1 VFSATAS
8 NANARARFVRIGVG
22 GASSPSVQDAIGHSE
37 GGIIAAHAKM
47 PRSIMSQSAPCLRV
61 GIPKGSLQDT
71 TQKLFERAGY
81 DLRISG
87 RSYYPSIDDAEIQC
101 ILIRPQEMA
110 RYVAQGILDCA
121 ITGLDWV
128 LENDVQVEELAD
140 LRAPWPN
147 YGVVRWVMA
156 SKDGSQFAT
165 VADLEGGRIATEAV
179 GMTQRFLAQHGVKA
193 KVEFS
198 WGATEVKPPIL
209 ADAIVDVSET
219 GASLRANS
227 LRIMHVVLESTPR
240 FISQGATLAD
250 SWKRDKIERLLMLLK
265 SAIAASTRV
274 LLSMNAPRSQL
285 EDIVRI
291 LPALATPTVSTLA
304 DAKWVDVST
313 VVAEKTVRELIP
325 RLYQAGARGIIE
337 LPINKIV
344 E

>member
-1 VFSATAS
+1 MNQT
-8 NANARARFVRIGVG
+8 
-22 GASSPSVQDAIGHSE
+22 P
-37 GGIIAAHAKM
+37 K
-47 PRSIMSQSAPCLRV
+47 LRL

-71 TQKLFERAGY
+71 TQKLFVRAGF

-87 RSYYPSIDDAEIQC
+87 RSYYPDIDDPEIEC

-110 RYVAQGILDCA
+110 RYVGQGILDCA

-128 LENDVQVEELAD
+128 LETGADVAELAD

-156 SKDGSQFAT
+156 AKEDSPFHS
-165 VADLEGGRIATEAV
+165 VADLQGKRIATETV
-179 GMTQRFLAQHGVKA
+179 GMTRRFLQQHGVSA
-193 KVEFS
+193 EVEFS

-219 GASLRANS
+219 GSSLRANK
-227 LRIMHVVLESTPR
+227 LKVLHVVLESTPR
-240 FISQGATLAD
+240 FIAHHASLSD
-250 SWKRDKIERLLMLLK
+250 DWKKGKIERLLMLLK
-265 SAIAASTRV
+265 GAIAAATRV
-274 LLSMNAPRSQL
+274 LLSMNLPRTAVDEVL
-285 EDIVRI
+285 RI
-291 LPALATPTVSTLA
+291 LPALATPTLSTLA
-304 DAKWVDVST
+304 DPEWVELST
-313 VVAEKTVRELIP
+313 VVEEKHVRELIP

>member
-1 VFSATAS
+1 MSEAAPVL
-8 NANARARFVRIGVG
+8 RI
-22 GASSPSVQDAIGHSE
+22 
-37 GGIIAAHAKM
+37 
-47 PRSIMSQSAPCLRV
+47 

-87 RSYYPSIDDAEIQC
+87 RSYYPTIDDPEIQC

-121 ITGLDWV
+121 ITGLDWI
-128 LENDVQVEELAD
+128 LENDVEVEELAD

-156 SKDGSQFAT
+156 SKEGSKFES
-165 VADLEGGRIATEAV
+165 VADLQGARIATEAV
-179 GMTQRFLAQHGVKA
+179 GMTRRFLAKHGVSA
-193 KVEFS
+193 NIEFS

-219 GASLRANS
+219 GSSLRANN

-240 FISQGATLAD
+240 FISQRAALDHA
-250 SWKRDKIERLLMLLK
+250 WKRGKIERVLMLLK
-265 SAIAASTRV
+265 SAIAAATRV
-274 LLSMNAPRSQL
+274 LLSMNVPRSRL
-285 EDIVRI
+285 AELVKI

-304 DAKWVDVST
+304 DPEWVDVST
-313 VVAEKTVRELIP
+313 VVDEKTVRELVP

-337 LPINKIV
+337 LPISKIV